1 MSVPA
6 QTYGEM
12 DLRYDARVADAMNRV
27 LEAEHAAQSAVA
39 DCERQM
45 HLSLEQARQRR
56 RTILERAHDRIMALH
71 LRAAQTLER
80 RTADILARHKDAASP
95 VAAAG
100 ADRAHFKA
108 AIEKFAERLTCRAE
122 EEL

>member
-1 MSVPA
+1 
-6 QTYGEM
+6 M
-12 DLRYDARVADAMNRV
+12 DLRYDERVADAMNRV
-27 LEAEHAAQSAVA
+27 LEAERTARSAVA

-45 HLSLEQARQRR
+45 QLSLEQARQQR

-71 LRAAQTLER
+71 QRAVQALER
-80 RTADILARHKDAASP
+80 RTADILARHKDAEGP
-95 VAAAG
+95 VTAPKTDG
-100 ADRAHFKA
+100 ANLKT